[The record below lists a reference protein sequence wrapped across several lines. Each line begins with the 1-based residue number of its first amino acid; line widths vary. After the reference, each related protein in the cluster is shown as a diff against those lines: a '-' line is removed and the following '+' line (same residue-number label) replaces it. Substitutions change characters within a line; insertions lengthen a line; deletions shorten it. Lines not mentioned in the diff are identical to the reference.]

1 LCCAISARAVTNQ
14 TRAAPLFHP
23 VSCQSVSR
31 RRILISPYGGS
42 NPPAPA
48 THSLNLRTSPHV
60 AQSPVFRGRLRG
72 AEIGDRQNRVCRGG
86 SVRPVS
92 NADFPI
98 SGIAYQGRERAMLR
112 FRSMK
117 VQLGPRPG
125 PQSFLSGATSRD
137 PPNLQAGTPC
147 RIGRMACPRGLNCR
161 LRMGLLRP
169 AETTCRY
176 SDDAAD
182 MPIASI
188 DVGAASP

>member
-1 LCCAISARAVTNQ
+1 M
-14 TRAAPLFHP
+14 
-23 VSCQSVSR
+23 
-31 RRILISPYGGS
+31 
-42 NPPAPA
+42 
-48 THSLNLRTSPHV
+48 HSLNLRTSPHV

-147 RIGRMACPRGLNCR
+147 RIGRMGALAAWIVAWGWACCAQRK
-161 LRMGLLRP
+161 RP
-169 AETTCRY
+169 AVTL
-176 SDDAAD
+176 
-182 MPIASI
+182 
-188 DVGAASP
+188 